1 MRFVTVVG
9 SARIAIPPRPQSL
22 TVDLVM
28 SYDEDGMIGVDV
40 VEAET
45 GEPLGEFAIDRR
57 ANLDAR
63 EVDRMRAALRA
74 LG

>member
-1 MRFVTVVG
+1 
-9 SARIAIPPRPQSL
+9 
-22 TVDLVM
+22 M
-28 SYDEDGMIGVDV
+28 SYDEDGMIGVGV

-45 GEPLGEFAIDRR
+45 GEPLGDFGIDRR